1 MKFFPPEKKP
11 EDEEKE
17 KEKEKTPAVEED
29 PQFNEFLKARYDIF
43 VQASKETAKGLL
55 DIVDACYSGKGI
67 VLIGYACG
75 LI

>member
-1 MKFFPPEKKP
+1 MKFFPP
-11 EDEEKE
+11 DNGEKE
-17 KEKEKTPAVEED
+17 KSNSVRDND

-43 VQASKETAKGLL
+43 VQASKETAQGLL
-55 DIVDACYSGKGI
+55 DIVDVCYSGKGI